1 MALQRVSRRARRMP
15 HIRHDVESGVRH
27 AVRDTGSTVQHRP
40 IPPPEPRQYHH
51 NFKNLTV
58 AAAVLPPLLVPSLT
72 LLLLMPIPLWRPPL
86 MLQHPQHR
94 HYVTT
99 VAIAGTAV
107 ANTALPLPLLLL
119 RPTLLCRRCCCR
131 CC

>member
-1 MALQRVSRRARRMP
+1 MMWKAACGMRCAIPEALC
-15 HIRHDVESGVRH
+15 
-27 AVRDTGSTVQHRP
+27 STVLSH
-40 IPPPEPRQYHH
+40 PPEPRQYHH
-51 NFKNLTV
+51 NFKNITV